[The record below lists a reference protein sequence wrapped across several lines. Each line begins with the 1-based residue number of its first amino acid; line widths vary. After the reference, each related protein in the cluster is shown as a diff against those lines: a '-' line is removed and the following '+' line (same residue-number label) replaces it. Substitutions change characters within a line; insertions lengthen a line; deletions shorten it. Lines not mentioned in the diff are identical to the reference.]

1 MYCKKCG
8 KEVEAV
14 LRKDNRGVVDA
25 YCPECGAHIKKV
37 SSAEL
42 LDRIEAIGKYVESLK
57 KPVVV
62 ADLRPSTPCK
72 YCAEHFFYQCGRLGN
87 VYRPLLDAK
96 YCPMCGRRLTGHER
110 DY

>member
-1 MYCKKCG
+1 MFCKKCG
-8 KEVEAV
+8 KEVAAE

-25 YCPECGAHIKKV
+25 YCPECGSHLKKM

-42 LDRIEAIGKYVESLK
+42 LDEIVARDKVIEDSKR
-57 KPVVV
+57 PVVS

-72 YCAEHFFYQCGRLGN
+72 YCGERFFYQFGRLGN
-87 VYRPLLDAK
+87 IYLPLEDAK
-96 YCPMCGRRLTGHER
+96 YCPMCGRTLTGHER